1 MLGFAERLEKEMKT
15 LFSPVTWVKV
25 IASPE
30 RKFAAWVG
38 GSILASLSM
47 IQYMWVTKQNY
58 DEYGPSI
65 IFRMWNR

>member
-1 MLGFAERLEKEMKT
+1 MPGFAERLEKEMKT
-15 LFSPVTWVKV
+15 LLSPATWVKV
-25 IASPE
+25 IALPE